1 MKEWLILALLLA
13 CFSIQLISWTP
24 TGNAFATMP
33 IFTPVSLQYEQEI
46 RGDGKTLN
54 IREAMAEVERLSRT
68 SAKGTLSSSA
78 IQNLQQTRL
87 RMLDLRNQRH
97 ELNIEMMDLAVEIV
111 DELSPPQWAVVQS
124 QRDAIQA
131 KVEMDIFERLL
142 EKVKD

>member
-1 MKEWLILALLLA
+1 MKEWLILAVLLA
-13 CFSIQLISWTP
+13 GFSVQLISWAP
-24 TGNAFATMP
+24 TGTVFATMP

-46 RGDGKTLN
+46 RGDGKPLN
-54 IREAMAEVERLSRT
+54 IREAMAEVERLSRS

-78 IQNLQQTRL
+78 IRNLRQTRT
-87 RMLDLRNQRH
+87 RMLELRNQRH

-142 EKVKD
+142 ERVKD